1 MTAHETILDDVAVYA
16 LGSLPEQDAARVRAH
31 LQTCAEC
38 RAEYDQLMPAVD
50 AVAYSAESCPDE
62 IRGAVV
68 ASPLLK
74 QRIMARV
81 RREAAPAPSPR
92 TNVAEMRAVRPIVW
106 PAYAV
111 AAACLA
117 IALFTGIANISLNDQ
132 LRQKSTDLALIAV
145 HQRAAARTMQAQ
157 QAALLDLVSPDSQRY
172 DVEHGQVVRHGKRLY
187 IAMDAL
193 PAPPKGKVYQ
203 AWTLRTGAT
212 HMSPSVTFVPNG
224 SGVAVV
230 PVPVDAS
237 TIAAVAVSIEP
248 DGGSK
253 QPTSTPTFVL
263 KLSS

>member
-1 MTAHETILDDVAVYA
+1 MTSHEAMLDDVAVYSIGA
-16 LGSLPEQDAARVRAH
+16 LGPEDAQRVRAH

-38 RAEYDQLMPAVD
+38 REEYEQLRPTVD
-50 AVAYSAESCPDE
+50 AVAKSVESCPDLE
-62 IRGAVV
+62 RGAVV

-74 QRIMARV
+74 TRIMQQI
-81 RREAAPAPSPR
+81 RREAVPAAR

-117 IALFTGIANISLNDQ
+117 IALVTGIINISLNDQ
-132 LRQKSTDLALIAV
+132 IRQKNADLALIEAHSRLV
-145 HQRAAARTMQAQ
+145 TRDLALQRT
-157 QAALLDLVSPDSQRY
+157 ALADLVSPDSQRF
-172 DVEHGQVVRHGKRLY
+172 DVTDGQVVRHGKRLY
-187 IAMDAL
+187 LTMNEL

-203 AWTLRTGAT
+203 AWTLRADAT
-212 HMSPSVTFVPNG
+212 KMSPSVTFVPNA

-237 TIAAVAVSIEP
+237 SVGAVAVSVEP

-263 KLSS
+263 KLN